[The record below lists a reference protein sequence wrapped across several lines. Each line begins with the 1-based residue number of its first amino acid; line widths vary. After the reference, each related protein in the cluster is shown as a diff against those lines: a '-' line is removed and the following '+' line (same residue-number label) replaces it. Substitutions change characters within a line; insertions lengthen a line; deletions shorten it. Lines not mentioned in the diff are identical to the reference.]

1 MRTARLETVLQW
13 QYIKCLTESPAYRPL
28 SGISILSYAIH
39 SLNVTLGGPQMNKF
53 EQVSSDDHQMSPA
66 GGWGKGSQVWCPGAW
81 GSQVWCL
88 GGEGW
93 AEGLSLV
100 DPVQWGSMHHD

>member
-13 QYIKCLTESPAYRPL
+13 QYIKCLTDSPAYRPL

-66 GGWGKGSQVWCPGAW
+66 GGWGKGVPGLMSRGLGVPGLMLW
-81 GSQVWCL
+81 GGGGGL
-88 GGEGW
+88 G
-93 AEGLSLV
+93 
-100 DPVQWGSMHHD
+100 

>member
-28 SGISILSYAIH
+28 GGISILSYAIH

-66 GGWGKGSQVWCPGAW
+66 GGWGKGVSGLMSR
-81 GSQVWCL
+81 GL
-88 GGEGW
+88 GVL
-93 AEGLSLV
+93 GLMFGGGGL
-100 DPVQWGSMHHD
+100 G